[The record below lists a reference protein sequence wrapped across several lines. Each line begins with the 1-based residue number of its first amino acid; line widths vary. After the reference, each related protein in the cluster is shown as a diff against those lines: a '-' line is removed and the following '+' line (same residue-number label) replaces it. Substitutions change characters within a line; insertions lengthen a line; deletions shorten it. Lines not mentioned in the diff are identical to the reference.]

1 MSFDDLR
8 KKYAGLNAQQ
18 EPVVDPLAPWNAFDA
33 SLPDLMAS
41 AILPAA
47 EDAKEFL
54 AEQRRSPMIR
64 QNDPIRKFGDGQTEE
79 GLIRGVPKSLV
90 TVSFKLAA
98 VPGASYNDVLAHV
111 VVASQ
116 YGIPALFIFATNP
129 REIRYEQVDEKIQ
142 PEKDK
147 TISREQVAEGLSRAI
162 DWILTIHA
170 KPRR

>member
-8 KKYAGLNAQQ
+8 KKHAGLKVQQ
-18 EPVVDPLAPWNAFDA
+18 GPAEDPLAAWKAFEA
-33 SLPDLMAS
+33 SLSGLMAS

-54 AEQRRSPMIR
+54 AEHLRSPTIR
-64 QNDPIRKFGDGQTEE
+64 KNDPIRTFGGDQAKE
-79 GLIRGVPKSLV
+79 GLIKGVQKSLV
-90 TVSFKLAA
+90 TVSFKLTA
-98 VPGASYNDVLAHV
+98 VPGASYNDVIAHV

-116 YGIPALFIFATNP
+116 YGVPALFIFATNP
-129 REIRYEQVDEKIQ
+129 REIRYEQVGERIQ

-162 DWILTIHA
+162 DWVLTIHA